1 MQRREMDRRQNPRHE
16 AERDAQP
23 LGGPPRADDE
33 DDELDKPEEAPSFL
47 TAQELQAREPAKDPH
62 DGEKPVGERRVL
74 KERRRNPG

>member
-1 MQRREMDRRQNPRHE
+1 MQQRREMDRRQESRRE
-16 AERDAQP
+16 TERDAAQ
-23 LGGPPRADDE
+23 PRADDE

-47 TAQELQAREPAKDPH
+47 TAQELQAPEPAKGQH